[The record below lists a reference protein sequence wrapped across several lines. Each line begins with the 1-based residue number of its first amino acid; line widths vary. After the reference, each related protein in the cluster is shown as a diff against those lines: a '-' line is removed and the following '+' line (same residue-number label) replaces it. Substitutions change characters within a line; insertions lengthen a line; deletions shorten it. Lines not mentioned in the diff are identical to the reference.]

1 MKKIK
6 IIILILIVFVVT
18 GCSISTLDK
27 DSFEDNI
34 DIILSG
40 KNKAYNVYFD
50 GYKYYVPAGVNFI
63 DKKEYNA
70 IFKDYH
76 NNNYYLFVDVISY
89 YNKEQGTYTES
100 SKAYY
105 SSVLEYD
112 KSGYIQIN
120 KVNSKYLI
128 QYIYNY
134 SKMEAYVSKDDLVD
148 TINNMSYILRSIK
161 YNRKVINSLIGTNSL
176 NYKEET
182 YSLFNK
188 KVDQEDFLDVVYDNE
203 DESYKKAV
211 DEDKIDI
218 YDE

>member
-27 DSFEDNI
+27 DDFEANI

-40 KNKAYNVYFD
+40 KNKVYNVYFE
-50 GYKYYVPAGVNFI
+50 GYKYYVPTGVSFI
-63 DKKEYNA
+63 DKEEYNA
-70 IFKDYH
+70 ILKDYH
-76 NNNYYLFVDVISY
+76 NNNYYLYVDVISY
-89 YNKEQGTYTES
+89 YNKEKETYTES

-112 KSGYIQIN
+112 KSGYIQIDEIDN
-120 KVNSKYLI
+120 KYLI

-134 SKMEAYVSKDDLVD
+134 SKMEAYVSKDDLVE

-161 YNRKVINSLIGTNSL
+161 YNRKVINSLIGSNSL

-188 KVDQEDFLDVVYDNE
+188 KVDQEDFLDVVYENE

-211 DEDKIDI
+211 DEEKIDI

>member
-1 MKKIK
+1 MFQLELVLLIKK
-6 IIILILIVFVVT
+6 
-18 GCSISTLDK
+18 S
-27 DSFEDNI
+27 N
-34 DIILSG
+34 
-40 KNKAYNVYFD
+40 
-50 GYKYYVPAGVNFI
+50 
-63 DKKEYNA
+63 
-70 IFKDYH
+70 
-76 NNNYYLFVDVISY
+76 
-89 YNKEQGTYTES
+89 NKEKETYTES

-112 KSGYIQIN
+112 KSGYIQIDEIDN
-120 KVNSKYLI
+120 KYLI

-134 SKMEAYVSKDDLVD
+134 SKMEAYVSKDELVD

-161 YNRKVINSLIGTNSL
+161 YNRKVINSLIGSNSL

-211 DEDKIDI
+211 DEDKIHI